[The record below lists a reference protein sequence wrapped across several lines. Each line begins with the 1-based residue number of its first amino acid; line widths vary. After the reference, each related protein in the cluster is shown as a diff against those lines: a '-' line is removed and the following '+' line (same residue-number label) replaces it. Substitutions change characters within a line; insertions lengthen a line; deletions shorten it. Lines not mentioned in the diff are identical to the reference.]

1 MQVQFTL
8 NVTSN
13 LTKLMKSLLVSD
25 WPHFY
30 LHVCGLI
37 WVCSNCFVLKLSF
50 NWFYFNFVE
59 FLFQAHNRNLLS
71 IDFDQSTR
79 VGKIYDDHRKFTL
92 HIQYDSLGR
101 PVVWSPSSKYT
112 EVNISYSA
120 GGLLSAI
127 YRGDWSERLEYEND
141 RVVSR
146 AWVNGKIW
154 SYTYADRVRGF
165 CVERGCDSFCLR
177 FVWRLASAV
186 SKKSNTSFLL
196 CLLLQGYQSCLI
208 PEALRDVVKACETN
222 YEMKATD

>member
-1 MQVQFTL
+1 MSDPRLFL
-8 NVTSN
+8 CFWP
-13 LTKLMKSLLVSD
+13 LLEELIKKSSTFD
-25 WPHFY
+25 FP
-30 LHVCGLI
+30 
-37 WVCSNCFVLKLSF
+37 
-50 NWFYFNFVE
+50 
-59 FLFQAHNRNLLS
+59 FQAHNRNLLS

-127 YRGDWSERLEYEND
+127 HRGDWSERLDYDND

-154 SYTYADRVRGF
+154 SYTYSDRVRDVRVRGF
-165 CVERGCDSFCLR
+165 RVQSRRDR
-177 FVWRLASAV
+177 Q
-186 SKKSNTSFLL
+186 FL
-196 CLLLQGYQSCLI
+196 S
-208 PEALRDVVKACETN
+208 V
-222 YEMKATD
+222 

>member
-1 MQVQFTL
+1 M
-8 NVTSN
+8 
-13 LTKLMKSLLVSD
+13 KL
-25 WPHFY
+25 
-30 LHVCGLI
+30 G
-37 WVCSNCFVLKLSF
+37 F
-50 NWFYFNFVE
+50 NRFNRFYFNFVE

-112 EVNISYSA
+112 EVNISYSG

-127 YRGDWSERLEYEND
+127 YRGEWSERLEYEND

-154 SYTYADRVRGF
+154 SYTYADRVRGV
-165 CVERGCDSFCLR
+165 CVERGRESFCLYHAEICLEAPLL
-177 FVWRLASAV
+177 LASACAV
-186 SKKSNTSFLL
+186 SRNKIHPFFL
-196 CLLLQGYQSCLI
+196 CLLLQGYHSCLI
-208 PEALRDVVKACETN
+208 PEALQDVGKACEMN
-222 YEMKATD
+222 YEMKAKD